1 MVRTATDLY
10 NYLQCFS
17 RRDCN
22 RKEVEDPPLQQT
34 MAGPDRIFPEEHHQA
49 KMYLKKPADSATTE
63 DEKCQDIYDG
73 ANNQEEDN
81 SVPITGRT
89 IQRGSRGYESL
100 LPSLGHRQLLNSNY
114 VVITHL

>member
-1 MVRTATDLY
+1 MVRTATNLY

-22 RKEVEDPPLQQT
+22 QKEVEDPPLQQT

-63 DEKCQDIYDG
+63 EEKCQDIYDG

-81 SVPITGRT
+81 SVPINRKNHPARLPGLRKPT
-89 IQRGSRGYESL
+89 L
-100 LPSLGHRQLLNSNY
+100 LSWASSTLKNS
-114 VVITHL
+114 IML